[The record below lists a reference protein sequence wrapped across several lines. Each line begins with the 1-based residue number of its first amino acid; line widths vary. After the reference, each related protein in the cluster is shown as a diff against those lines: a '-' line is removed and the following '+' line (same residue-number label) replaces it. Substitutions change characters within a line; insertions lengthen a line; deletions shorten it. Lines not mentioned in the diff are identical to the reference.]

1 MATLLDYC
9 SLIRSKNA
17 GPFVLTFD
25 LMCKGQEHYDALK
38 HSGGITRELIAAL
51 YACSPD
57 VVTLVHQDS
66 ALAVKISIPRPVVQG
81 SRQDTDS
88 YAGQQYVPLLH
99 VDLPALDRWLE
110 QSGTGEGR

>member
-9 SLIRSKNA
+9 SLVRSKNA

-25 LMCKGQEHYDALK
+25 LMCREQEHYEALK
-38 HSGGITRELIAAL
+38 HSGRITRELIAAL

-57 VVTLVHQDS
+57 VVTLVHHDR

-81 SRQDTDS
+81 SLRDTDS
-88 YAGQQYVPLLH
+88 YAGQQYVPLLDI
-99 VDLPALDRWLE
+99 DLPALD
-110 QSGTGEGR
+110 S